1 MKQTYLGSQMPVMT
15 IERFFSPNEHFHMQL
30 SSDYSDYVGILHK
43 HEYIEVVY
51 IVSGSATHV
60 IEDRSYATKK
70 GDLYIINVNTAHMF
84 CADKDA
90 TEPFVAYDLMFTP
103 EFFDQ
108 ALAGNYTFESLGD
121 SYMFRSFAQNQEAA
135 QEAIGVSGDLYT
147 MFSQLFERMYQE
159 YRNRKIGYIEI
170 IRGYLLQVLITAI
183 RLKDE
188 TKKSHSVCNREHV
201 VQTVLEQIEQRYATR
216 LTMQELADSVYLSPD
231 YLGRIFRE
239 ITGESI
245 SARIQ
250 RVRILHACHL
260 LTATDR
266 TVADI
271 ATECGFQDTKFFYSI
286 FKKHIGIAPGDYR
299 KQTRADNQ

>member
-1 MKQTYLGSQMPVMT
+1 MPVMT
-15 IERFFSPNEHFHMQL
+15 IQRFFSPNEHFHMQL
-30 SSDYSDYVGILHK
+30 SSDYSDYVGIMHK

-51 IVSGSATHV
+51 ILSGSATH
-60 IEDRSYATKK
+60 IIQDRSYAVKK

-84 CADKDA
+84 CADKNTND
-90 TEPFVAYDLMFTP
+90 PFVAYDLMFTP
-103 EFFDQ
+103 EFFDR

-159 YRNRKIGYIEI
+159 YQNRKIGYIEI

-188 TKKSHSVCNREHV
+188 TKKSQSICNKEHV
-201 VQTVLEQIEQRYATR
+201 VRIIADQIEENYAHR
-216 LTMQELADSVYLSPD
+216 LSIQDLADSVFLSPD

-245 SARIQ
+245 STRIQ
-250 RVRILHACHL
+250 RVRIRHACHM
-260 LTATDR
+260 LTASER
-266 TVADI
+266 TISDI
-271 ATECGFQDTKFFYSI
+271 ATECGFRDPKFFYSI
-286 FKKHIGIAPGDYR
+286 FKKIIGVAPGDYR
-299 KQTRADNQ
+299 NQTRAEI

>member
-1 MKQTYLGSQMPVMT
+1 
-15 IERFFSPNEHFHMQL
+15 
-30 SSDYSDYVGILHK
+30 
-43 HEYIEVVY
+43 
-51 IVSGSATHV
+51 V
-60 IEDRSYATKK
+60 IQDRSYAVKK

-84 CADKDA
+84 CADKNA

-103 EFFDQ
+103 EFFDR

-147 MFSQLFERMYQE
+147 MFRQLFDRMYQE
-159 YRNRKIGYIEI
+159 YRNRKIGYMEI

-188 TKKSHSVCNREHV
+188 TKKSHSVCNKEHV
-201 VQTVLEQIEQRYATR
+201 VRVIADQIKAQNAGR
-216 LTMQELADSVYLSPD
+216 LSIQELADSVYLSAD

-245 SARIQ
+245 SSRIQ
-250 RVRILHACHL
+250 RVRIQHACHM
-260 LTATDR
+260 LTATER
-266 TVADI
+266 TISDI
-271 ATECGFQDTKFFYSI
+271 ATACGFQDTKFFYST
-286 FKKHIGIAPGDYR
+286 FKKIIGIAPGDYR
-299 KQTRADNQ
+299 NQTRVDT